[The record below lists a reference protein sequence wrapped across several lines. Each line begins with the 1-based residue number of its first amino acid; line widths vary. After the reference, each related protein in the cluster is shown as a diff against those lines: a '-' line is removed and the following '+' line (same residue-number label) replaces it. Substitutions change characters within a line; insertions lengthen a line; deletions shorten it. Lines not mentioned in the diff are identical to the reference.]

1 MPRVNLGRDPEQ
13 GKTEYRR
20 RLIDGK
26 AHFSGYKT
34 KKDFARVLKVN
45 CEWVSR
51 RFDGA
56 TKWSLDDIAKLDNV
70 LRFTTDELASLVRGR

>member
-1 MPRVNLGRDPEQ
+1 MGRDPEQ

-26 AHFSGYKT
+26 AHFRGYKT
-34 KKDFARVLKVN
+34 KKDFALVLKVN
-45 CEWVSR
+45 CEWVYR

-70 LRFTTDELASLVRGR
+70 LQFDADELASLVRGR

>member
-1 MPRVNLGRDPEQ
+1 MPRVNLGRDPEH
-13 GKTEYRR
+13 GKAEYRR

-26 AHFSGYKT
+26 AHFRGYET
-34 KKDFARVLKVN
+34 KKDFARALKVSY
-45 CEWVSR
+45 EWVSR

-70 LRFTTDELASLVRGR
+70 LQFDADELASLVRGR